1 MISKGNVRGKTAF
14 RLTPSGQYTTI
25 AQFVPTSAVRDLPAN
40 QLALGPDS
48 FFYGVTEK
56 STIYRMTT
64 SGKIS
69 LVADLTKAFASQPNC
84 QTFQQKGYSRQPGG
98 PLAIGGDGTLYGVSG
113 PCIYSATTTGTVTL
127 LGRAPGSAQTSPLM
141 PTIGPDGNLYG
152 TADDPY
158 ASPYVYEVVLK

>member
-84 QTFQQKGYSRQPGG
+84 QTFQQKGL
-98 PLAIGGDGTLYGVSG
+98 LAPARRSSGDRWRRHTLWR
-113 PCIYSATTTGTVTL
+113 
-127 LGRAPGSAQTSPLM
+127 LGAMYL
-141 PTIGPDGNLYG
+141 
-152 TADDPY
+152 
-158 ASPYVYEVVLK
+158 